1 MKRQVTRICKFEFCS
16 VSMDTFAAV
25 SAPYFISIEGCD
37 CIKQNQRI
45 CHSIVGMSSTVHLP
59 VAIRVLCSVKF
70 FYKFISA
77 PWQFSFSYDLIRCC
91 RRRFLAS

>member
-25 SAPYFISIEGCD
+25 SAPYFISLEGCD
-37 CIKQNQRI
+37 CIKQNQWI

-59 VAIRVLCSVKF
+59 VAARVLCSVKF
-70 FYKFISA
+70 FTNLSLHLGNSVLVMILLVVVADAF
-77 PWQFSFSYDLIRCC
+77 
-91 RRRFLAS
+91 